1 MKIEIVESRWL
12 PYPVTQY
19 INSLN
24 YEITGYSTETNSAL
38 VVGKD
43 AENEKQIEKF
53 YEEGRIRSFL
63 D

>member
-1 MKIEIVESRWL
+1 MKIEIVESKWL
-12 PYPVTQY
+12 PYPITQY

-43 AENEKQIEKF
+43 AENEKQIEFRVVMK
-53 YEEGRIRSFL
+53 
-63 D
+63 